1 MKNIKRILALLLA
14 LIMIGSCFV
23 ACGDPEE
30 TPDDPDTGDGVEEG
44 DDGTEE
50 GDGTV
55 VEQIKPDIPETYNFN
70 DEEISF
76 LYWYVEAWVDT
87 VRHCRDI
94 YFESPRGEPIPDKVY
109 YRNAEI
115 EENYNVKITLEM
127 SRHDQIGT
135 IITNQNATGDT
146 TYLITIP
153 RLLEQAK
160 MVTSG
165 AFQNLYDVE
174 HIDLD
179 KPWWDQDSI
188 AQLSSNGTL
197 NLVGTSLM
205 VNDKDATAALAF
217 NKDAAADKSLGSLYT
232 YLDDNEWTYETLI
245 SIAEDVNEDSNGD
258 EKMDMEDFWG
268 FLGKNDVMTSFFHG
282 SGGQFVTKDPDE
294 DEFVFSFGTEN
305 DINATMDLLDYVF
318 AADWFFNHH
327 MEGIDDTAYTKM
339 FESGHGL
346 FFWMRLDEVT
356 NMRGSE
362 TNFGILP
369 IPKYT
374 EEQENY
380 YATVSQHTTGLL
392 SIPMST
398 TGEDLSMVGM
408 ILEALSAHSHYNLQ
422 PEYVEVSLKTRY
434 ARDDES
440 EASLDII
447 LNSRVF
453 DPGVIFGFGSFAD
466 DYQSMYAGGHRN
478 ISSFV
483 EERQSSTEEAIAEF
497 NDTIFENAN

>member
-1 MKNIKRILALLLA
+1 MKNFKRILALLLA
-14 LIMIGSCFV
+14 LVMVTLCVV
-23 ACGDPEE
+23 ACGDPKDPEE
-30 TPDDPDTGDGVEEG
+30 DLGDDITDDSNTDDTVEE
-44 DDGTEE
+44 EE
-50 GDGTV
+50 DV
-55 VEQIKPDIPETYNFN
+55 RLKPDIPETYNFN
-70 DEEISF
+70 EAEISF
-76 LYWYVEAWVDT
+76 LYWYVDAWVDT
-87 VRHCRDI
+87 VRYCRDI
-94 YFESPRGEPIPDKVY
+94 YFESPLGEPIPDKVY

-127 SRHDQIGT
+127 GRYDQIANIVTG
-135 IITNQNATGDT
+135 QNATGDT
-146 TYLITIP
+146 TYLITVP
-153 RLLEQAK
+153 RLLEQAG

-165 AFQNLYDVE
+165 SFVNLYDVNY
-174 HIDLD
+174 IDLE

-197 NLVGTSLM
+197 NLVASALM

-217 NKDAAADKSLGSLYT
+217 NKDAAVDKSLDSLYS
-232 YLDDNEWTYETLI
+232 YIEDNTWTYETLI
-245 SIAEDVNEDSNGD
+245 SIAEDVNEDSNGNN
-258 EKMDMEDFWG
+258 KMDQDDFWG

-282 SGGQFVTKDPDE
+282 SGGQMVSKNDD
-294 DEFVFSFGTEN
+294 DEFIFSFGTEN
-305 DINATMDLLDYVF
+305 DINACMDLLDEIF

-327 MEGIDDTAYTKM
+327 MEGIDDAAYTKM

-380 YATVSQHTTGLL
+380 HSTVSQHTTGLI

-398 TGEDLSMVGM
+398 AGDDLSMVGM
-408 ILEALSAHSHYNLQ
+408 ILEAMSAHSYYGLQ

-440 EASLDII
+440 EISLDII

-453 DPGVIFGFGSFAD
+453 DPGVIFGFAKFAD
-466 DYQSMYAGGHRN
+466 EFQSMYAGGHRN
-478 ISSFV
+478 IASFY
-483 EERQSSTEEAIAEF
+483 ETRQSAVEEAIAEF
-497 NDTIFENAN
+497 NDKIYENSK